1 MPVKVIWMPAVLN
14 YRRWGKCGL
23 FKVDLTDCYRR
34 NAKQYTREIGLD
46 AKSGAAWVI
55 DSIITKEKTELWW
68 SMHTKAG
75 ISIEQEGRLAK
86 LSLED
91 KKLYIYLVTPGNA
104 VFTEGA
110 V

>member
-1 MPVKVIWMPAVLN
+1 MPAVLN

-23 FKVDLTDCYRR
+23 FKVNLTDCYRR

-46 AKSGAAWVI
+46 AISGTAWII
-55 DSIITKEKTELWW
+55 DSIIPKEKTELWW

-91 KKLYIYLVTPGNA
+91 KKLYIYLETPDNA
-104 VFTEGA
+104 VFTEGT